1 MKKEVFDIT
10 GMSCAACSARIEKG
24 VSGMEGMQQCSVNLL
39 KNSMTVTYDEGSL
52 DADKIIAKVTD
63 IGYGAS
69 VHENSGTGTGSVKG
83 KSVKNSG
90 TDNAAAGMQLMKKRL
105 IVSLVFTIPLFYI
118 SMGHMAG
125 WPLPGFLLGMENVM
139 IFAFTQFLL
148 LLPVLVAGGHYFKNG
163 FKNLWRRSPNM
174 DSLIALG
181 SGAAFVY
188 GIYAIY
194 KIAWGFGHGDM
205 EMVHRF
211 GMDLY
216 FESSGMI
223 LTLITLGK
231 FMEARAKS
239 RTSEAI
245 TKLMDLAPKTA
256 KVLRDGVETEISVD
270 DVISG
275 DVLVVRDGDT
285 VPVDGKILEGHAS
298 IDESAITGESL
309 PVEKQSG
316 DRVTGGTINKTGY
329 FKMEATAVGEN
340 TTLSK
345 IIALV
350 DEATSSKAPIAKLAD
365 RVSGVFVPVVITIA
379 VAAVIIWLLLGYS
392 FEFALGIGISV
403 LVISCPCALGLATPT
418 AIMVGTGRG
427 AANGILVKS
436 AEALEITHSIDTV
449 VLDKTGTVTEGKPV
463 VTDVI
468 TAGDVAQQELL
479 SVAASLEKLSSHPLA
494 EPIIGKAQ
502 QNGVGLREVLEYRMI
517 PGQGISGRIGQE
529 ICYAG
534 NRKLMDAAGISV
546 AGFEEEIEKLAD
558 EGKTPLFFA
567 REGKADDRRQAL
579 DVNADGGVLLGI
591 IAAADVVKP
600 TSREAIA
607 RMREM
612 GMDVIMLTGDNART
626 AEAIRHQVGVENV
639 IADVLP
645 QDKEQEIQ
653 KLQKQGRKVAMVG
666 DGINDAPALARAD
679 VGIAIGAGTDVAIES
694 ADIVLMKSDLMDVP
708 SAVSLS
714 RAVMRNIKQNLF
726 WAFFYN
732 AIGIPVAAGV
742 LYKSFGILLNPM
754 IGAAAM
760 SFSSV
765 SVVSNALRLRFFTP
779 KWKHESA
786 QIKAA
791 EPENSHR
798 SERAGVNSAAQLRAA
813 ERKPGADEIR
823 PENVESEKANQT
835 EKGEQPMKKTVKI
848 EGMMCMH
855 CVKAVEKALS
865 AVEGVTAVTVSLED
879 KQAVVEGSA
888 AEEALKA
895 AIVDAGYE
903 VTQIA

>member
-1 MKKEVFDIT
+1 MKKETYDIT

-24 VSGMEGMQQCSVNLL
+24 ISGMEGMQQCSVNLL
-39 KNSMTVTYDEGSL
+39 KNSMTVSYDEAKL
-52 DADKIIAKVTD
+52 DSGEIVHQVED

-69 VHENSGTGTGSVKG
+69 LHQTQGSKTTGASGRG
-83 KSVKNSG
+83 KNG
-90 TDNAAAGMQLMKKRL
+90 ATDAAAAAAKQMKQRL

-125 WPLPGFLLGMENVM
+125 WPLPPWLLGARNHM

-148 LLPVLVAGGHYFKNG
+148 VLPVLIAGGHYFKNG
-163 FKNLWRRSPNM
+163 LKNLWHRSPNM

-188 GIYAIY
+188 GIYSIY
-194 KIAWGFGHGDM
+194 KIAWGFSIEDM
-205 EMVHRF
+205 DMVETF
-211 GMDLY
+211 GMNLY
-216 FESSGMI
+216 FESSAMI

-239 RTSEAI
+239 KTSEAI

-256 KVLRDGVETEISVD
+256 KVLRNGQEEEISVD
-270 DVISG
+270 DVQNG
-275 DVLVVRDGDT
+275 DILVVRDGDT
-285 VPVDGKILEGHAS
+285 VPVDGKITEGFAS
-298 IDESAITGESL
+298 VDESAITGESL
-309 PVEKQSG
+309 PVDKQTG
-316 DRVTGGTINKTGY
+316 DPVTGGTINRTGY
-329 FKMEATAVGEN
+329 FQMEATAVGEH

-345 IIALV
+345 IIQLV
-350 DEATSSKAPIAKLAD
+350 DDATSSKAPIAKLAD
-365 RVSGVFVPVVITIA
+365 KVSGVFVPVVITIA
-379 VAAVIIWLLLGYS
+379 LLAAILWLLAGQS
-392 FEFALGIGISV
+392 FEFALSVAISV

-427 AANGILVKS
+427 AAKGILIKS

-449 VLDKTGTVTEGKPV
+449 VLDKTGTVTQGKPV

-468 TAGDVAQQELL
+468 ALEADGKTAGENTQAYTELL
-479 SVAASLEKLSSHPLA
+479 QLAFSLEKMSSHPLA
-494 EPIIGKAQ
+494 EAIVKKAEACSAAFQ
-502 QNGVGLREVLEYRMI
+502 EVSDYEMI
-517 PGQGISGRIGQE
+517 PGQGIAGTIDKVR
-529 ICYAG
+529 CLAG
-534 NRKLMDAAGISV
+534 NRKLMETNRIDISV
-546 AGFEEEIEKLAD
+546 AAGLQEKLAD
-558 EGKTPLFFA
+558 EGKTPLYFA
-567 REGKADDRRQAL
+567 QGGKFL
-579 DVNADGGVLLGI
+579 GV

-607 RMREM
+607 RLQEM

-626 AEAIRHQVGVENV
+626 AEAIKKQVGIKTV

-645 QDKEQEIQ
+645 QDKEEKVRRLQE
-653 KLQKQGRKVAMVG
+653 QGHKVAMVG

-694 ADIVLMKSDLMDVP
+694 ADIVLMKSDLMDAA

-742 LYKSFGILLNPM
+742 LYPAFHILLNPM

-779 KWKHESA
+779 KWKQESGTA
-786 QIKAA
+786 DLQTTGNGGMMEQSTAAA
-791 EPENSHR
+791 EIADR
-798 SERAGVNSAAQLRAA
+798 IAQN
-813 ERKPGADEIR
+813 DE
-823 PENVESEKANQT
+823 S
-835 EKGEQPMKKTVKI
+835 KGETTMKKTIKI
-848 EGMMCMH
+848 EGMMCAH
-855 CVKAVEKALS
+855 CVAHVEKALS
-865 AVEGVTAVTVSLED
+865 ALEGVASAKADLEGRKAVVTLSGEVSDQALKDAVTE
-879 KQAVVEGSA
+879 
-888 AEEALKA
+888 
-895 AIVDAGYE
+895 AGYE
-903 VTQIA
+903 VVSIQ